1 MEELKVALN
10 QVRADGSSIMLAI
23 PPVLCKDKKLI
34 EIIQNIIEKEEVFY
48 IYNELF
54 DYWQGIVAEDEYVK
68 NSLNESNMVKQ
79 RLMSLLEKN
88 ISFIFCVDFEE
99 DTEEYLLLFTKSKK
113 L

>member
-1 MEELKVALN
+1 MAV
-10 QVRADGSSIMLAI
+10 
-23 PPVLCKDKKLI
+23 PPVLSREKRIVK
-34 EIIQNIIEKEEVFY
+34 IIRSIIEKEEVFY
-48 IYNELF
+48 IYDELF

-99 DTEEYLLLFTKSKK
+99 DIE
-113 L
+113 